1 MRVRSVRSLIV
12 LLFCLTAVPAA
23 ATPLTLVDVLPGQEV
38 QQTANR
44 PCIFGDESCNPGL
57 LGTYTV
63 FPAGG
68 GSQTY
73 LESQSYTIE
82 TIRTAVGNVFDVGID
97 VNTTNAATDT
107 LDYFRVYNA
116 TTSTLLFNFEGDTNL
131 ALAVDL
137 KNGTG
142 WSDWLL
148 QTINLTSVAPLSVIR
163 FDVRVTDAV
172 DGREQFFVV
181 PGDRAVTAVPE
192 PASLLL
198 VASGVTLLASRVRN
212 RRKRA

>member
-1 MRVRSVRSLIV
+1 MRARSLFIV
-12 LLFCLTAVPAA
+12 LLFCLTAIPAA
-23 ATPLTLVDVLPGQEV
+23 ADSLTIVDVLAGNEV
-38 QQTANR
+38 QQTNNN
-44 PCIFGDESCNPGL
+44 PCIFGDASCDPGL
-57 LGTYTV
+57 LGTYTE
-63 FPAGG
+63 FPTGG

-73 LESQSYTIE
+73 EESQSYTIE
-82 TIRTAVGNVFDVGID
+82 TIRTAAGNVFDIGVD

-116 TTSTLLFNFEGDTNL
+116 TTNTLLFSFETDTNL

-148 QTINLTSVAPLSVIR
+148 QTVDLTGVAPLSEIR
-163 FDVRVTDAV
+163 FDVRVTSAV
-172 DGREQFFVV
+172 DGREQFFII
-181 PGDRAVTAVPE
+181 PNDDNHVTEVPE

-198 VASGVTLLASRVRN
+198 VASGVTLFASRVRN

>member
-1 MRVRSVRSLIV
+1 MRARSLFIV
-12 LLFCLTAVPAA
+12 LLFCLAAIPAA
-23 ATPLTLVDVLPGQEV
+23 ATPLTIVDVLPGNEV
-38 QQTANR
+38 QQTNNN
-44 PCIFGDESCNPGL
+44 PCIFGDASCDPGL
-57 LGTYTV
+57 LGTYTQ
-63 FPAGG
+63 FPTGG

-82 TIRTAVGNVFDVGID
+82 TIRTAAGNVFNVGVD

-116 TTSTLLFNFEGDTNL
+116 TTNTLLFNFETDTNL
-131 ALAVDL
+131 AHAVDL

-148 QTINLTSVAPLSVIR
+148 QTIDLTGVAATNVIR
-163 FDVRVTDAV
+163 FDVRVTEAV
-172 DGREQFFVV
+172 DGREQFFLI
-181 PGDRAVTAVPE
+181 PSERTVTEVPE

-198 VASGVTLLASRVRN
+198 VASGVTLFASRVRN
-212 RRKRA
+212 RRKKA